1 MVWGKSITDKYFMGD
16 EMRKGSPEGHIQLQI
31 IHYIKARG
39 WVVGKTKTMGVRRG
53 KSFCFD
59 PYTFR
64 GFSDLVAFV
73 NHKIYFIE
81 VKSKTGQQSDDQK
94 EFQKCV
100 EDAGLTYIL
109 ARSVEDVMKEVSR

>member
-1 MVWGKSITDKYFMGD
+1 MSQ
-16 EMRKGSPEGHIQLQI
+16 EGVIQLQI
-31 IHYIKARG
+31 IHYLKARG
-39 WVVGKTKTMGVRRG
+39 WVVGKTRTMGVRRG
-53 KSFCFD
+53 RAFCFD

-64 GFSDLVAFV
+64 GFSDLVAFI

-100 EDAGLTYIL
+100 EGAGLTYIL
-109 ARSVEDVMKEVSR
+109 ARSIEDVEGQING

>member
-1 MVWGKSITDKYFMGD
+1 MST
-16 EMRKGSPEGHIQLQI
+16 PESRIQLQI
-31 IHYIKARG
+31 IHHIKARG
-39 WVVGKTKTMGVRRG
+39 WVVGKTKTMGVKRG

-64 GFSDLVAFV
+64 GFSDLVAFI

-81 VKSKTGQQSDDQK
+81 VKSETGKQSFDQIV
-94 EFQKCV
+94 FQKLV

-109 ARSVEDVMKEVSR
+109 ARSIEDVERSIK